1 LGGNSVST
9 DCFIPHYFVEIL
21 MSPECLVFQA
31 CMFVTV
37 SPDES
42 NLSETI
48 SSLEFGSN
56 ARQVQLGQ
64 AKQNIQKKAPRTPGG
79 DNDNGD

>member
-1 LGGNSVST
+1 
-9 DCFIPHYFVEIL
+9 
-21 MSPECLVFQA
+21 
-31 CMFVTV
+31 MFVTV